1 MVHCVHSFSHNRPR
15 AYINVTHRTRT
26 ISQTTPCVCA
36 VQQVP
41 CLLIRQNIELDVPSN
56 GCQVYVKHYLPLE
69 VALGLQNYVVAR
81 MLLTAGCSVVSRHY
95 TCVCDSEDHGPPLDD
110 LPWLRLH
117 AEAFDYIRNEPSEL
131 SWLVSF
137 LRNPVGLR
145 EICRRCIRRRLRAP
159 LATTIRKL
167 QHIPTVLKDYIA
179 MNDM

>member
-1 MVHCVHSFSHNRPR
+1 
-15 AYINVTHRTRT
+15 
-26 ISQTTPCVCA
+26 